1 VNNKDAAV
9 IATTGVSAFL
19 LLAGMVFAE
28 DLRREALVVR
38 PDPAVHVIV
47 DTDAGADD
55 LMAIAFLLSRGDV
68 RVEAITVV
76 NGVAHV
82 KPGAQNILRLL
93 ALAGH
98 SEIPVYAGR
107 ERLLTGSAEFPAAW
121 REAADTLPGVTL
133 PRAAGVLQSEPAAQ
147 FLAKRF
153 ADTIDRVRGHK
164 LRLLALGPLTN
175 IAEAL
180 DLAATPPKSVSE
192 MVIMGGAIGVPGNL
206 SDGGPPPNGN
216 TTAEWNMFVDPVA
229 AARVFGGGWNA
240 AVSAKKVPATEIRLV
255 PLDATNKVPIDSAFL
270 ARIERE
276 AQTPLARF
284 VAQVLGTNRSL
295 IAQRAYFAWDPLAAV
310 AVVHPEIL
318 RTRCL
323 AIGVAQEP
331 HEAGRTIDLQSE
343 LQGELRGQ
351 LPRQAPNACV
361 AVGADAQAFYRIFLG
376 ALETGTPPR

>member
-1 VNNKDAAV
+1 
-9 IATTGVSAFL
+9 
-19 LLAGMVFAE
+19 
-28 DLRREALVVR
+28 
-38 PDPAVHVIV
+38 
-47 DTDAGADD
+47 

-68 RVEAITVV
+68 RMEAITVV

-82 KPGAQNILRLL
+82 KPGAEIILRLL

-107 ERLLTGSAEFPAAW
+107 ERPLTGSAEFPAAW

-153 ADTIDRVRGHK
+153 ADTLDRVRAHRVRGHRV
-164 LRLLALGPLTN
+164 RLLALGPLTN

-180 DLAATPPKSVSE
+180 DLAATPPKNVSE

-229 AARVFGGGWNA
+229 AARVFGGWNPDA
-240 AVSAKKVPATEIRLV
+240 STSTKKVAATEIRLV

-276 AQTPLARF
+276 ARTPLARF
-284 VAQVLGTNRSL
+284 VGQVLGTNQSL
-295 IAQRAYFAWDPLAAV
+295 IAQGAYFAWDPLAAV
-310 AVVHPEIL
+310 ALVHPEIL

-331 HEAGRTIDLQSE
+331 PEAGRIIDLQGE
-343 LQGELRGQ
+343 LQGELHGE

-361 AVGADAQAFYRIFLG
+361 AVSADAQAFYRIFLG

>member
-1 VNNKDAAV
+1 M
-9 IATTGVSAFL
+9 IATAGVPALL
-19 LLAGMVFAE
+19 LLATMVLAE

-107 ERLLTGSAEFPAAW
+107 ERPLTGSAEFPAAW

-153 ADTIDRVRGHK
+153 ADIIDSVRGDK
-164 LRLLALGPLTN
+164 VRLLALGPLTN

-216 TTAEWNMFVDPVA
+216 TTAEWNMFVDPAA
-229 AARVFGGGWNA
+229 AARVFGGWNA
-240 AVSAKKVPATEIRLV
+240 AVSTKKVPATEIRLV
-255 PLDATNKVPIDSAFL
+255 PLDATNKVPINSAFL
-270 ARIERE
+270 ARIDRE
-276 AQTPLARF
+276 ARTPLARF

-295 IAQRAYFAWDPLAAV
+295 IAQGAYFAWDPLAAV
-310 AVVHPEIL
+310 ALVHPEIL

-331 HEAGRTIDLQSE
+331 HEAGRTIE
-343 LQGELRGQ
+343 LQGELQVELHGE
-351 LPRQAPNACV
+351 LPRRAPNACV

-376 ALETGTPPR
+376 ALETVTPPR

>member
-9 IATTGVSAFL
+9 IATAGVPALL
-19 LLAGMVFAE
+19 LLATMVLAE

-55 LMAIAFLLSRGDV
+55 LMAIAFLLSRGDL

-107 ERLLTGSAEFPAAW
+107 ERPLTGSAEFPAAW

-153 ADTIDRVRGHK
+153 ADIIDRMRGHK
-164 LRLLALGPLTN
+164 VRLLALGPLTN

-216 TTAEWNMFVDPVA
+216 TTAEWNMFVDPAA
-229 AARVFGGGWNA
+229 AARVFGGWNA
-240 AVSAKKVPATEIRLV
+240 AVSIKKVPAPEIRLV

-276 AQTPLARF
+276 ARTPLARF

-295 IAQRAYFAWDPLAAV
+295 IAQGAYFAWDPLAAV
-310 AVVHPEIL
+310 ALVHPEIL

-323 AIGVAQEP
+323 TIGVAQEP
-331 HEAGRTIDLQSE
+331 HEAGRIID
-343 LQGELRGQ
+343 LQGELHGE

-376 ALETGTPPR
+376 ALETGAPPR

>member
-1 VNNKDAAV
+1 MPFAA
-9 IATTGVSAFL
+9 
-19 LLAGMVFAE
+19 
-28 DLRREALVVR
+28 DLRRDAPVA
-38 PDPAVHVIV
+38 PADPVVHVIV

-55 LMAIAFLLSRGDV
+55 LMAIAFLLSRDDV
-68 RVEAITVV
+68 RMEAITVV

-82 KPGAQNILRLL
+82 KPGAEIILRLL

-107 ERLLTGSAEFPAAW
+107 ERPLTGSAEFPAAW
-121 REAADTLPGVTL
+121 REAAGTLPGVTL
-133 PRAAGVLQSEPAAQ
+133 PRPAGVLQSEPAAQ

-153 ADTIDRVRGHK
+153 ADKIDRMRGHK
-164 LRLLALGPLTN
+164 ARVLALGPLTN

-180 DLAATPPKSVSE
+180 DLAATPPKGVSE
-192 MVIMGGAIGVPGNL
+192 IVIMGGAIGVPGNL
-206 SDGGPPPNGN
+206 SDAGPPPNGN
-216 TTAEWNMFVDPVA
+216 TTAEWNMFVDPAA

-240 AVSAKKVPATEIRLV
+240 AASTSTKKVRATEIRLV

-276 AQTPLARF
+276 ARTPLARF
-284 VAQVLGTNRSL
+284 VAQVLGTNRVL

-331 HEAGRTIDLQSE
+331 REAGRTIE
-343 LQGELRGQ
+343 LQGEL
-351 LPRQAPNACV
+351 PRPAPNACV

>member
-1 VNNKDAAV
+1 M

-28 DLRREALVVR
+28 DLRREPLVVR
-38 PDPAVHVIV
+38 PDPAVRVIV

-107 ERLLTGSAEFPAAW
+107 ERPLTGSAEFPAAW

-153 ADTIDRVRGHK
+153 ADT
-164 LRLLALGPLTN
+164 
-175 IAEAL
+175 
-180 DLAATPPKSVSE
+180 
-192 MVIMGGAIGVPGNL
+192 
-206 SDGGPPPNGN
+206 
-216 TTAEWNMFVDPVA
+216 F
-229 AARVFGGGWNA
+229 
-240 AVSAKKVPATEIRLV
+240 
-255 PLDATNKVPIDSAFL
+255 
-270 ARIERE
+270 
-276 AQTPLARF
+276 
-284 VAQVLGTNRSL
+284 
-295 IAQRAYFAWDPLAAV
+295 RA
-310 AVVHPEIL
+310 
-318 RTRCL
+318 
-323 AIGVAQEP
+323 
-331 HEAGRTIDLQSE
+331 
-343 LQGELRGQ
+343 
-351 LPRQAPNACV
+351 
-361 AVGADAQAFYRIFLG
+361 
-376 ALETGTPPR
+376 

>member
-1 VNNKDAAV
+1 MVSWSFSLLAAAHSYNICDVTNKNAAV
-9 IATTGVSAFL
+9 IATAGVTGIL
-19 LLAGMVFAE
+19 LLATMPFAA
-28 DLRREALVVR
+28 DLRREASVVP

-107 ERLLTGSAEFPAAW
+107 ERPLTGSAEFPAAW

-133 PRAAGVLQSEPAAQ
+133 PRAAGALQSEPAAQ

-153 ADTIDRVRGHK
+153 ADTLHSVRAHRVRGQRV
-164 LRLLALGPLTN
+164 RLLALGPLTN
-175 IAEAL
+175 IASAL
-180 DLAATPPKSVSE
+180 DLTATPPKGVSE
-192 MVIMGGAIGVPGNL
+192 MVVMGGAIGVPGNL

-229 AARVFGGGWNA
+229 AARVFGGSWNA
-240 AVSAKKVPATEIRLV
+240 AASTSVKKVPAPEIRLV
-255 PLDATNKVPIDSAFL
+255 PLDATNQVPIDSAFL

-276 AQTPLARF
+276 ARTPLARF

-310 AVVHPEIL
+310 ALVHPEIL
-318 RTRCL
+318 RTR
-323 AIGVAQEP
+323 
-331 HEAGRTIDLQSE
+331 
-343 LQGELRGQ
+343 
-351 LPRQAPNACV
+351 
-361 AVGADAQAFYRIFLG
+361 
-376 ALETGTPPR
+376 